1 MAREGDL
8 VATEHT
14 LGRARKEGDAECDRA
29 EAVRHDY
36 RARMRAS
43 TADCQRS
50 LDFDRVLRGC
60 QFILTVQGT
69 DHERREEKLAE
80 EQARGLYSFD
90 GRDLSVKL
98 EELRESVAGV
108 ESERVAEVM
117 QLSWSVMEISDAL
130 VDLGM
135 FPIRDIPVQPR
146 STQDVLT
153 TASLVLERLR
163 EEHASCAGPWV

>member
-1 MAREGDL
+1 
-8 VATEHT
+8 
-14 LGRARKEGDAECDRA
+14 
-29 EAVRHDY
+29 
-36 RARMRAS
+36 
-43 TADCQRS
+43 
-50 LDFDRVLRGC
+50 
-60 QFILTVQGT
+60 
-69 DHERREEKLAE
+69 
-80 EQARGLYSFD
+80 
-90 GRDLSVKL
+90 VKL

-146 STQDVLT
+146 SAQDVLT